1 MCFMSMILH
10 RSPDLKG
17 VGNIKRRIKQRILDW
32 NDKKYEMLNSSTI
45 ICAEAYMNRKR
56 GGLNTEERAK
66 AFSSLIC
73 RGKIREDIRYICEQE
88 SGGIMLLGDVDSK
101 TGNLIKETLKSKY
114 PEGRDVSVENLPEFE
129 SCPEMIDIVV
139 TEENVEKVAKRL
151 SSSAGLS
158 GIDSLSMSHWLL
170 KFGASS
176 TILRKSF
183 ADLT

>member
-1 MCFMSMILH
+1 M
-10 RSPDLKG
+10 
-17 VGNIKRRIKQRILDW
+17 
-32 NDKKYEMLNSSTI
+32 
-45 ICAEAYMNRKR
+45 
-56 GGLNTEERAK
+56 
-66 AFSSLIC
+66 
-73 RGKIREDIRYICEQE
+73 
-88 SGGIMLLGDVDSK
+88 
-101 TGNLIKETLKSKY
+101 KSKY
-114 PEGRDVSVENLPEFE
+114 PEGRDISVENFPKFE